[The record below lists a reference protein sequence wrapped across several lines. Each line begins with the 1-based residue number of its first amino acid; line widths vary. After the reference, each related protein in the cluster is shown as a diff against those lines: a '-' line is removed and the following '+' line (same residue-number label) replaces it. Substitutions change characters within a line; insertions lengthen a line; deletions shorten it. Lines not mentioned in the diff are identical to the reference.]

1 MSMTETTV
9 ACERPGCALPPHRLG
24 PHRNFAAEPLCMWT
38 ETHAGVTEVCID
50 ELGHR
55 GAHTLALGI
64 GQMTPTER
72 TAKYAERQSE
82 IIAHLDRIR
91 PTITGAIVA
100 ELIACAWARV
110 ENVGVP
116 TTPEA
121 LQAAMLAEL
130 IARRGA
136 W

>member
-1 MSMTETTV
+1 MSMTETTTV
-9 ACERPGCALPPHRLG
+9 CERPGCVLPTHRLG
-24 PHRNFAAEPLCMWT
+24 PHRNFADGPLCMWN
-38 ETHAGVTEVCID
+38 ETYAGLTKVCID

-55 GAHTLALGI
+55 GEHTLALGL
-64 GQMTPTER
+64 ER
-72 TAKYAERQSE
+72 TAKYAERQTE
-82 IIAHLDRIR
+82 IIARLDAIR
-91 PTITGAIVA
+91 PVITGAIVA
-100 ELIACAWARV
+100 ELISCAWSRV

-116 TTPEA
+116 ATRES